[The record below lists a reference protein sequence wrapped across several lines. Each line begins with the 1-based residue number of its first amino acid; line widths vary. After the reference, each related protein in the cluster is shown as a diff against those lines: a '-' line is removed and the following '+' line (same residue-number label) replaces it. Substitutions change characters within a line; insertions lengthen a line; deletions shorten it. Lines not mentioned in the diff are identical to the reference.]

1 MNTQPIS
8 CGCKNLFTSMYNAV
22 LRPKQCW
29 EDIQSASLSPFELLA
44 TIALPLNIAYP
55 IVSRRALFSTLS
67 ITQIII
73 GIASTTILQ
82 LTAIVCASW
91 TMQKLAPLFRGR
103 MSRTDSTY
111 LVVYPMIPIW
121 LSLLVSHFTYG
132 YLFVLGAISLSL
144 YSLYQGLVV
153 LGNTPQRSIMQ
164 FFSVVVACAVT
175 TYVIIVSINALAA
188 LIIQNKI

>member
-8 CGCKNLFTSMYNAV
+8 CSCQNLFASIYNAV

-29 EDIQSASLSPFELLA
+29 EHIQSSSRSPFELLL
-44 TIALPLNIAYP
+44 TIALPLNIAYL
-55 IVSRRALFSTLS
+55 IVSRSALLSTLS
-67 ITQIII
+67 ITQITI
-73 GIASTTILQ
+73 GIAITTTLQ

-91 TMQKLAPLFRGR
+91 TIQKLAPLFRGK

-121 LSLLVSHFTYG
+121 LSLLVSHLPYG
-132 YLFVLGAISLSL
+132 YLFLLGAIALSL
-144 YSLYQGLVV
+144 YSLYQGLVD
-153 LGNTPQRSIMQ
+153 LGNTPQRSIIQ

-175 TYVIIVSINALAA
+175 TYVIIVSIYALAA
-188 LIIQNKI
+188 LFI